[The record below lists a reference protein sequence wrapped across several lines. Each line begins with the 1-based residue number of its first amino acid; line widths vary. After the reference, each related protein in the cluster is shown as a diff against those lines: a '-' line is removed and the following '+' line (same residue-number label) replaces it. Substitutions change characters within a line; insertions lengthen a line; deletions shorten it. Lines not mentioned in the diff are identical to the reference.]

1 MTTYAPV
8 TGVRKVLKT
17 FQALLLVMTL
27 VTMSFPAS
35 AFTARADEGEGNPEN
50 TNTEQSAPALDCE
63 AQGLVLNEAGDA
75 CVEGVVEDEGEGEPE
90 VLGARFSSE
99 HHDND
104 DDDDEDEDNDDED
117 KVNICHE
124 TSSEQN
130 PWQAIQVAEQGWN
143 GHSGHDDDFVYAG
156 PTKEN
161 GKPDNKDGNADEWCA
176 GHVPTED
183 PKDDPEEDTTEDG
196 QCVVVSN
203 TLDMVDSHPAV
214 LAFVHASWVHTL
226 ESVAKWIWS
235 ENPTA
240 NTTSNVTKV
249 FTKTF
254 SLVNVPTSAS
264 LELSADNGYLVKVNG
279 VTVDDRLANPTYEHN
294 YDNVHTVALTGLVA
308 GDNTIEVTVANF
320 ALSGSDGASNP
331 AGLIYKITAEGADCG
346 EPEKEVENSC
356 LAPTAEGASAHINV
370 NGAPG
375 SEDDLEDLIGSSD
388 VDDDQV
394 NYQTW
399 DATGN
404 DVDFVVTYHG
414 KKANSGDKHV
424 FGWFNGATFTPVFRD
439 ADITAG
445 ADAYDA
451 LPLLTTE
458 GQTANFS
465 VTGVGSISFGILD
478 TTSGKYYSTD
488 KANTLNGDS
497 ADHTVVYNP
506 SADTYTIGIEDLP
519 NGGDHDFE
527 DVVVSLTTECSPTED
542 TITVVATKIVCDNES
557 DLPNVM
563 GSNHVTDEDT
573 AAEFLAAH
581 PETCRA
587 VPDWQFE
594 WANNGADGGNATTGH
609 VVGYTT
615 SGLTAANGTVSMSIP
630 LVGGDEIHL
639 REVLKPGYIPF
650 KGGTSD
656 TVSAEFACSN
666 DGLNYDNWDF
676 IRNPE
681 EGETYYCV
689 AWNVAE
695 EDETPV
701 CNPEINL
708 VANGG
713 FEAPDVTN
721 GAGWDVFE
729 VGTSPA
735 LVWLADFLGAAPGGK
750 VEIHGGV
757 NGWLASEG
765 TQYTE
770 LDSDLNGPSS
780 PGGVS
785 AVEIAQ
791 NLSTV
796 SGRKY
801 HVSFDFSARPGTA
814 ATENSVGVYADGN
827 PVGIVSAV
835 VPTAGNQTEWAS
847 YGFDFTAG
855 DANTLLALRD
865 LGAPNN
871 SVGTFVDNVKVT
883 CVPEE
888 VEETGTLVIEKY
900 TEGGDG
906 EFEFNVNPVT
916 ELELKTLNSTVTV
929 ETEEGYGE
937 EEVDL
942 DEGTYNLTENVPE
955 GWTLDDWSCE
965 YEGESEGNVIEN
977 GENIY
982 IEAGE
987 TVTCSFY
994 NSKDEQGGGE
1004 DTSETIVVSPNDFA
1018 GWALFNYDN
1027 SNDTDTSATTVSG
1040 TTGSFVFGPTGQP
1053 LGAGSFEQVTGT
1065 DGNDATRLRTS
1076 QFNGV
1081 PLGDLTGLSYETYV
1095 AANGGAQAT
1104 YVQIR
1109 IDRDADGTWDDALFF
1124 EPVYQ
1129 NGGYG
1134 MLYGQPAV
1142 PNQCVGNPNC
1152 VSLDEWQTWDLSAG
1166 GWWSNVDSA
1175 GGPPL
1180 TTLAAYAA
1188 EYPDAVLATDTDS
1201 VRMQAGFGAPVWD
1214 NFKGN
1219 FDKFVIGVK
1228 TGANTHT
1235 ITFDFEP
1242 VTNEGGGENPTDVCN
1257 NIDGIQSSL
1266 PSGFQFDGDGGCFK
1280 KSSTRGTHRHG
1291 GGGGGEVLGASTC
1304 GPLLTSYLKLGW
1316 ANDADQVSKL
1326 QDFLNTNMGAALPV
1340 SGFFGPA
1347 TFEAVKAFQ
1356 KAHWEDVLKPWIGLP
1371 GSGIEGE
1378 NTPTGFVY
1386 QTTRWQINNIFCPGS
1401 EAFPAKLD

>member
-75 CVEGVVEDEGEGEPE
+75 CVEAVVEDEGEGEPE

-99 HHDND
+99 HH
-104 DDDDEDEDNDDED
+104 DEDEDNDDED

-183 PKDDPEEDTTEDG
+183 PQDDPEEDTTEDG

-488 KANTLNGDS
+488 KANTLNGRS
-497 ADHTVVYNP
+497 EEHT
-506 SADTYTIGIEDLP
+506 S
-519 NGGDHDFE
+519 
-527 DVVVSLTTECSPTED
+527 
-542 TITVVATKIVCDNES
+542 
-557 DLPNVM
+557 
-563 GSNHVTDEDT
+563 
-573 AAEFLAAH
+573 
-581 PETCRA
+581 
-587 VPDWQFE
+587 
-594 WANNGADGGNATTGH
+594 
-609 VVGYTT
+609 
-615 SGLTAANGTVSMSIP
+615 
-630 LVGGDEIHL
+630 
-639 REVLKPGYIPF
+639 VLQH
-650 KGGTSD
+650 
-656 TVSAEFACSN
+656 
-666 DGLNYDNWDF
+666 
-676 IRNPE
+676 RQ
-681 EGETYYCV
+681 GEH
-689 AWNVAE
+689 
-695 EDETPV
+695 
-701 CNPEINL
+701 
-708 VANGG
+708 
-713 FEAPDVTN
+713 
-721 GAGWDVFE
+721 
-729 VGTSPA
+729 S
-735 LVWLADFLGAAPGGK
+735 
-750 VEIHGGV
+750 
-757 NGWLASEG
+757 
-765 TQYTE
+765 
-770 LDSDLNGPSS
+770 
-780 PGGVS
+780 
-785 AVEIAQ
+785 
-791 NLSTV
+791 
-796 SGRKY
+796 
-801 HVSFDFSARPGTA
+801 
-814 ATENSVGVYADGN
+814 
-827 PVGIVSAV
+827 
-835 VPTAGNQTEWAS
+835 
-847 YGFDFTAG
+847 
-855 DANTLLALRD
+855 
-865 LGAPNN
+865 
-871 SVGTFVDNVKVT
+871 
-883 CVPEE
+883 
-888 VEETGTLVIEKY
+888 
-900 TEGGDG
+900 
-906 EFEFNVNPVT
+906 
-916 ELELKTLNSTVTV
+916 
-929 ETEEGYGE
+929 
-937 EEVDL
+937 
-942 DEGTYNLTENVPE
+942 
-955 GWTLDDWSCE
+955 
-965 YEGESEGNVIEN
+965 
-977 GENIY
+977 
-982 IEAGE
+982 
-987 TVTCSFY
+987 
-994 NSKDEQGGGE
+994 
-1004 DTSETIVVSPNDFA
+1004 
-1018 GWALFNYDN
+1018 
-1027 SNDTDTSATTVSG
+1027 
-1040 TTGSFVFGPTGQP
+1040 
-1053 LGAGSFEQVTGT
+1053 
-1065 DGNDATRLRTS
+1065 
-1076 QFNGV
+1076 
-1081 PLGDLTGLSYETYV
+1081 
-1095 AANGGAQAT
+1095 
-1104 YVQIR
+1104 
-1109 IDRDADGTWDDALFF
+1109 
-1124 EPVYQ
+1124 
-1129 NGGYG
+1129 
-1134 MLYGQPAV
+1134 
-1142 PNQCVGNPNC
+1142 
-1152 VSLDEWQTWDLSAG
+1152 
-1166 GWWSNVDSA
+1166 
-1175 GGPPL
+1175 
-1180 TTLAAYAA
+1180 
-1188 EYPDAVLATDTDS
+1188 
-1201 VRMQAGFGAPVWD
+1201 
-1214 NFKGN
+1214 
-1219 FDKFVIGVK
+1219 
-1228 TGANTHT
+1228 
-1235 ITFDFEP
+1235 
-1242 VTNEGGGENPTDVCN
+1242 
-1257 NIDGIQSSL
+1257 
-1266 PSGFQFDGDGGCFK
+1266 
-1280 KSSTRGTHRHG
+1280 
-1291 GGGGGEVLGASTC
+1291 
-1304 GPLLTSYLKLGW
+1304 
-1316 ANDADQVSKL
+1316 
-1326 QDFLNTNMGAALPV
+1326 
-1340 SGFFGPA
+1340 
-1347 TFEAVKAFQ
+1347 
-1356 KAHWEDVLKPWIGLP
+1356 
-1371 GSGIEGE
+1371 
-1378 NTPTGFVY
+1378 
-1386 QTTRWQINNIFCPGS
+1386 
-1401 EAFPAKLD
+1401 